1 MLIIWI
7 YLDLLRTSKGGS
19 IINNSSISIHTLAF
33 VVAMIFLNH
42 INIAFW
48 SIWSISVQISP
59 LWFIQSISVH
69 FVSFLSI
76 WPNLVHFGLFWSTFV
91 HSFYF
96 GPFSPFWTNWI
107 LNWFFCK
114 LAFQVW
120 GQIFIFFL
128 NFWIEMYEILFY
140 LCQTLCFW
148 AKKYNP
154 NRY

>member
-1 MLIIWI
+1 M
-7 YLDLLRTSKGGS
+7 DLLRTSKGGS
-19 IINNSSISIHTLAF
+19 LINNSSISIHTLAF

-59 LWFIQSISVH
+59 LWFIQSI
-69 FVSFLSI
+69 
-76 WPNLVHFGLFWSTFV
+76 LVHFSLFGPLHFNSIHLAQFSPLWSISVNFCPFV
-91 HSFYF
+91 LF

-107 LNWFFCK
+107 LNWFFCR

-120 GQIFIFFL
+120 GQIFIFFFL

-140 LCQTLCFW
+140 LRQTIFLG
-148 AKKYNP
+148 
-154 NRY
+154 